1 MNFRAL
7 KRDFQYFFDSF
18 RSYKEINRELP
29 DTKEDHNEGIKL
41 FSKSKDI
48 FKSRPD
54 DPKADHK
61 DKKSSAPDLLAHRKR
76 TFNDEDF
83 QSVAVSPQWV
93 LDREGYF
100 KGPDESKVITEM

>member
-18 RSYKEINRELP
+18 RSYKEITRELP

-54 DPKADHK
+54 DPKADLK
-61 DKKSSAPDLLAHRKR
+61 DPKLPPDLLAHRKR

-93 LDREGYF
+93 LKREGYF